1 MIIGKKNFDTDHETY
16 IMGILNVTPDSFS
29 DGGKYNGM
37 DQAMEHARQMVEDGA
52 DIIDVGGES
61 TRPGHIMITDEEEI
75 ARVTPII
82 DIGGESTR
90 PGHVQITD
98 QEEIDRV
105 TPIIEAVK
113 SRFDVP
119 ISLDTYKSAV
129 AEAGIAAG
137 ADLINDIWGLKY
149 DPKMAEVI
157 AKGDVACCLMHN
169 RDNSNYAD
177 FLKEWYDET
186 AECVTLA
193 KAAGIADDKII
204 LDPGVGFGKTY
215 EQNLITIKYMDKLKT
230 LGYPLLLGTSRKSV
244 IGLTLDTPVTDR
256 VLGTA
261 VTTVFAV
268 QQGYA
273 FVRVHDIKANKQAI
287 QMTKA
292 IMEA

>member
-1 MIIGKKNFDTDHETY
+1 MIIGNKEFKLNEKPY
-16 IMGILNVTPDSFS
+16 VMGILNVTPDSFS
-29 DGGKYNGM
+29 DGGTHNKFDDALY
-37 DQAMEHARQMVEDGA
+37 ATEQMINDGA

-61 TRPGHIMITDEEEI
+61 TRPGYTLISDEEEI
-75 ARVTPII
+75 GRVVP
-82 DIGGESTR
+82 
-90 PGHVQITD
+90 V
-98 QEEIDRV
+98 
-105 TPIIEAVK
+105 IEAIRE
-113 SRFDVP
+113 RFDTV
-119 ISLDTYKSAV
+119 ISLDTYKAGV
-129 AEAGIAAG
+129 AEAGIRAG

-169 RDNSNYAD
+169 RDNSNYTD
-177 FLKEWYDET
+177 FLTEWYDET

>member
-29 DGGKYNGM
+29 DGGNFNCM
-37 DQAMEHARQMVEDGA
+37 DAALRHTEEMLAEGA
-52 DIIDVGGES
+52 D
-61 TRPGHIMITDEEEI
+61 
-75 ARVTPII
+75 II

-105 TPIIEAVK
+105 APIIEAVK
-113 SRFDVP
+113 ARFDVP
-119 ISLDTYKSAV
+119 VSLDTYKSAV
-129 AEAGIAAG
+129 AEAGIAVG

-149 DPKMAEVI
+149 DPKMA
-157 AKGDVACCLMHN
+157 DVACCLMHN
-169 RDNSNYAD
+169 RDNSDYGD
-177 FLKEWYDET
+177 FLSEWYQET
-186 AECVTLA
+186 AECVELA
-193 KAAGIADDKII
+193 KKAGIADDKII

-215 EQNLITIKYMDKLKT
+215 EQNLTTIKYMDDLKK

-256 VLGTA
+256 AVGTA

-273 FVRVHDIKANKQAI
+273 FVRVHDIKVNKQAI

-292 IMEA
+292 ILNA